1 MINDSLS
8 EMKQNMMNRINHV
21 VEMNAQSIRT
31 IIDNYRSSLSTEFGN
46 EHPTSNTSF
55 LKSKDTNSNLQSDQS
70 SLKSDVIVG
79 NRNVTIPIQKNVS
92 PNPPL
97 MHHPTSA
104 TLEEKKPP
112 IRKHLEKRVD
122 VEQNVSQIRN
132 LSSKYFYS
140 ANKI

>member
-1 MINDSLS
+1 MQ
-8 EMKQNMMNRINHV
+8 QNMENRINHV

-31 IIDNYRSSLSTEFGN
+31 IIDNYRLSLSTEFRN
-46 EHPTSNTSF
+46 EHPTSNTNI
-55 LKSKDTNSNLQSDQS
+55 LKSKDINSNLQSDQS

-97 MHHPTSA
+97 MHYHTSA
-104 TLEEKKPP
+104 NLEEKRPP
-112 IRKHLEKRVD
+112 ITKHLEKRVD
-122 VEQNVSQIRN
+122 EEQTVSQIRN
-132 LSSKYFYS
+132 LSSKYVYS

>member
-1 MINDSLS
+1 
-8 EMKQNMMNRINHV
+8 MKQNMENRINHV

-31 IIDNYRSSLSTEFGN
+31 IIDNHRSSLSTEFRN
-46 EHPTSNTSF
+46 EHPTSNTNILNSN
-55 LKSKDTNSNLQSDQS
+55 DINSNLQSDQS
-70 SLKSDVIVG
+70 SHKSDVIVG

-97 MHHPTSA
+97 IHHPTSA
-104 TLEEKKPP
+104 NLEEKKPP

-122 VEQNVSQIRN
+122 VEQNVSQIGN
-132 LSSKYFYS
+132 LSSKYVYI

>member
-1 MINDSLS
+1 
-8 EMKQNMMNRINHV
+8 MKQNMENRINHV

-31 IIDNYRSSLSTEFGN
+31 IIDNHRSSLSTEFRN
-46 EHPTSNTSF
+46 EHPTSNTNILNSN
-55 LKSKDTNSNLQSDQS
+55 DINSNLQSDQS
-70 SLKSDVIVG
+70 SHKSDVIVG

-97 MHHPTSA
+97 IHHPTSA
-104 TLEEKKPP
+104 NLEEKKPP

-132 LSSKYFYS
+132 LSSKYLYS

>member
-1 MINDSLS
+1 MQ
-8 EMKQNMMNRINHV
+8 QNMENRINHV

-31 IIDNYRSSLSTEFGN
+31 IIDNYRLSLSTEFRN

-55 LKSKDTNSNLQSDQS
+55 LKSKDINCNLQSDQS

-97 MHHPTSA
+97 MHYHTSA
-104 TLEEKKPP
+104 NLEEKRPP
-112 IRKHLEKRVD
+112 ITKHLEKRVD
-122 VEQNVSQIRN
+122 EEQTVSQIRN
-132 LSSKYFYS
+132 LSSKYVYS

>member
-1 MINDSLS
+1 MQ
-8 EMKQNMMNRINHV
+8 QNMKNMIKHE
-21 VEMNAQSIRT
+21 VEMSEQLFRT
-31 IIDNYRSSLSTEFGN
+31 IIDNYRLSLSTEFRN

-55 LKSKDTNSNLQSDQS
+55 LKSKDINSNLQSDQS

-92 PNPPL
+92 PNPSL
-97 MHHPTSA
+97 IHHPTSA
-104 TLEEKKPP
+104 NLEEKKPT

-122 VEQNVSQIRN
+122 VKQNVSQIGN

>member
-1 MINDSLS
+1 MQ
-8 EMKQNMMNRINHV
+8 QNMKNMIKHE
-21 VEMNAQSIRT
+21 VEMSEQLFRT
-31 IIDNYRSSLSTEFGN
+31 IIDNYRLSLSTEFRN

-55 LKSKDTNSNLQSDQS
+55 LKSKDINCNLQSDQS

-92 PNPPL
+92 PNPSL
-97 MHHPTSA
+97 IHYPTSA
-104 TLEEKKPP
+104 NLEEKKPP

-132 LSSKYFYS
+132 LSSKYLYS

>member
-1 MINDSLS
+1 
-8 EMKQNMMNRINHV
+8 MKQNMENRINHV

-31 IIDNYRSSLSTEFGN
+31 IIDNYRLSLSTEFRN

-55 LKSKDTNSNLQSDQS
+55 LKSKDINCNLQSDQS

-97 MHHPTSA
+97 MHYHTSA
-104 TLEEKKPP
+104 NLEEKRPP
-112 IRKHLEKRVD
+112 ITKHLEKRVD
-122 VEQNVSQIRN
+122 EEQTVSQIRN
-132 LSSKYFYS
+132 LSSKYVYS

>member
-1 MINDSLS
+1 MQ
-8 EMKQNMMNRINHV
+8 QNMKNMIKHE
-21 VEMNAQSIRT
+21 VEMSEQLFRT
-31 IIDNYRSSLSTEFGN
+31 IIDNYRLSLSTEFRN

-55 LKSKDTNSNLQSDQS
+55 LKSKDINCNLQSDQS

-97 MHHPTSA
+97 MHYHTSA
-104 TLEEKKPP
+104 NLEEKRPP

-122 VEQNVSQIRN
+122 AEQTVSQIRN
-132 LSSKYFYS
+132 LSSKYVYS

>member
-1 MINDSLS
+1 
-8 EMKQNMMNRINHV
+8 MKQNMENRINHV
-21 VEMNAQSIRT
+21 VEMNAQSIRI
-31 IIDNYRSSLSTEFGN
+31 IIDNHRSSLSTEFRN
-46 EHPTSNTSF
+46 EHPTSNTNI
-55 LKSKDTNSNLQSDQS
+55 LKSKDINSNLQSDQS

-92 PNPPL
+92 PNPSL
-97 MHHPTSA
+97 IHHPTSA
-104 TLEEKKPP
+104 NLEEKKPP

-122 VEQNVSQIRN
+122 VKQNVSQIGN